1 MKHLSAMAIMLGLA
15 LAGGPAFAQQATTD
29 PHHPGG
35 AQPPAAAQTPQPA
48 QPGQPGAGM
57 GMMGGGMMG
66 SQGMMGMMGGGQGMM
81 GGGQGMMGGMPMMQG
96 GMMGGQG
103 MMGMMHGGGQG
114 AMAMGPG
121 RHVEGRLA
129 FLRAEIGITAAQTPQ
144 WNAFADA
151 VRKANKDMMAAMPMM
166 QQPQDGKT
174 DWPTALERREK
185 AMTAHLEGVRSVRA
199 AVGPLYAAFS
209 DAQKKT
215 ADELMAGP
223 MGPMHGPMG
232 GPPWAR

>member
-1 MKHLSAMAIMLGLA
+1 MKLLTATAVALGLA

-29 PHHPGG
+29 PHHPQG
-35 AQPPAAAQTPQPA
+35 AQPPAAAQAPQPA
-48 QPGQPGAGM
+48 QPGQPGM

-66 SQGMMGMMGGGQGMM
+66 MMHGGQGMM
-81 GGGQGMMGGMPMMQG
+81 GGAPQGGSQGMMQ
-96 GMMGGQG
+96 
-103 MMGMMHGGGQG
+103 
-114 AMAMGPG
+114 MGPG

-129 FLRAEIGITAAQTPQ
+129 FLRAEIGITAAQTPV

-185 AMTAHLEGVRSVRA
+185 AMTAHLEGVRAVRA
-199 AVGPLYAAFS
+199 AVGPLYAALS

-223 MGPMHGPMG
+223 MGPMGGPMG
-232 GPPWAR
+232 GMGRM

>member
-1 MKHLSAMAIMLGLA
+1 MKNLTAIAMALGLA
-15 LAGGPAFAQQATTD
+15 VAGGPVFAQQAAD

-35 AQPPAAAQTPQPA
+35 QPPAAAAQTPQPG
-48 QPGQPGAGM
+48 PGM
-57 GMMGGGMMG
+57 GMMGG
-66 SQGMMGMMGGGQGMM
+66 QGMMGMM
-81 GGGQGMMGGMPMMQG
+81 GGQGMMGGMPMMQG

-114 AMAMGPG
+114 AMAIGPG
-121 RHVEGRLA
+121 KHVEGRLA

-174 DWPTALERREK
+174 EWPKALERREK
-185 AMTAHLEGVRSVRA
+185 AMTAHLEGVRAVRA
-199 AVGPLYAAFS
+199 AVGPLYA
-209 DAQKKT
+209 
-215 ADELMAGP
+215 
-223 MGPMHGPMG
+223 
-232 GPPWAR
+232 

>member
-1 MKHLSAMAIMLGLA
+1 MKHLTALAVALGLA

-35 AQPPAAAQTPQPA
+35 AQPPAATQPA
-48 QPGQPGAGM
+48 QPGQPGPGM
-57 GMMGGGMMG
+57 GMMGGGMM
-66 SQGMMGMMGGGQGMM
+66 
-81 GGGQGMMGGMPMMQG
+81 GGQGMMGGMPMMQG
-96 GMMGGQG
+96 GMMGMMGGGQGMMGGGQG

-129 FLRAEIGITAAQTPQ
+129 FLRAEIGITAAQTPA

-151 VRKANKDMMAAMPMM
+151 VRKANKDMTAAMPMM

-185 AMTAHLEGVRSVRA
+185 AMTAHLEGVRAVRA
-199 AVGPLYAAFS
+199 AVGPLYAALS

-232 GPPWAR
+232 GMGPMMRM